1 MLFCTLLSVGLLA
14 ASLGYI
20 THTFWQY
27 RESEQYYE
35 SVRDEYLNA
44 GESVPLTDPE
54 KNPEANESGLSEEDF
69 PATDALEAG
78 ESVSYTPRNVNFS
91 GMEEASAPDT
101 EVAKPLW
108 IRCALTP
115 LT

>member
-1 MLFCTLLSVGLLA
+1 MLFCTLLSIGLLA

-44 GESVPLTDPE
+44 GESVPLMDPE
-54 KNPEANESGLSEEDF
+54 KNPEANESGLSEDF

-91 GMEEASAPDT
+91 RGWR
-101 EVAKPLW
+101 KL
-108 IRCALTP
+108 ALRTRKWW
-115 LT
+115 LVVQSGNCD